1 MSKII
6 NNIKK
11 LKDEKQKIWLE
22 KQDLRKQITEL
33 DSKENKI
40 DALMS
45 DYMLFEIQ
53 NKIPLKKDF
62 IIDIDS
68 YSFLYNFSSIE
79 KVVIWDEKISFTTKN
94 CTQINLSFLEEHYY
108 EETTLIFKIDSID
121 LIQKIKPKQKI
132 KIMEILEKNKKL
144 KEGIKLITK
153 EKQNKSYEFL

>member
-22 KQDLRKQITEL
+22 KEDLRKKIIEL

-40 DALMS
+40 DALMY

-68 YSFLYNFSSIE
+68 YYFLYNFSSIE
-79 KVVIWDEKISFTTKN
+79 KVTIWDEKISFSVKN
-94 CTQINLSFLEEHYY
+94 CTQINLWALEENYY
-108 EETTLIFKIDSID
+108 EETTLVFKIDNID
-121 LIQKIKPKQKI
+121 LIQKIKPKQKN
-132 KIMEILEKNKKL
+132 KILEILEKNKKL
-144 KEGIKLITK
+144 KEDIKLITK